1 MKSKINAFSCH
12 LMSQIIDFDTIKVLL
27 KTTFEKDSVFKLI
40 FLSQPKDTSGCPNV
54 SFAA

>member
-40 FLSQPKDTSGCPNV
+40 FLSQPNDTSGCPNV